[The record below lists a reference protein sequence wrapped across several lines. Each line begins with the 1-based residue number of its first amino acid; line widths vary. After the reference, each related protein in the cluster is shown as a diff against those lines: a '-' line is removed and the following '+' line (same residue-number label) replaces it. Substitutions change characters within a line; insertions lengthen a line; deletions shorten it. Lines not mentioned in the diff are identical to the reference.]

1 MIFNFAIDKSNKR
14 EYNKDN
20 LKKEVLYMFKVLALG
35 CSSEINAGNY
45 SSLER
50 ARSAA
55 EYYRRESAAW
65 SCYIVFA
72 PTGEIV
78 ETM

>member
-1 MIFNFAIDKSNKR
+1 
-14 EYNKDN
+14 
-20 LKKEVLYMFKVLALG
+20 MFTVLALG
-35 CSSEINAGNY
+35 YSSEINVGNY
-45 SSLER
+45 SSLDR

-55 EYYRRESAAW
+55 ACYRRENAVW

-78 ETM
+78 ETI

>member
-1 MIFNFAIDKSNKR
+1 
-14 EYNKDN
+14 
-20 LKKEVLYMFKVLALG
+20 MFKVLALG

-45 SSLER
+45 PSLER
-50 ARSAA
+50 ARSVA
-55 EYYRRESAAW
+55 EYYRRESTAW
-65 SCYIVFA
+65 ACYIVFA